1 MVLIIISCGTMLDQ
15 YSEEIGKNYSTLP
28 KGAVFFKRLDPTESG
43 SPLVAMTA
51 ENAEKLPAQ
60 G

>member
-1 MVLIIISCGTMLDQ
+1 MLDQ

>member
-1 MVLIIISCGTMLDQ
+1 MTLRVLKFGTMR
-15 YSEEIGKNYSTLP
+15 YSTLP

-51 ENAEKLPAQ
+51 ENAEKLPVQ